1 MSLLQALSKELGL
14 LDDPLKVKKL
24 DPVTQ
29 EQYAAWKKAKQ
40 AEMARPRESMT
51 PQTVADRGKLGQIV
65 IDERGQTNEQSR
77 DHASLSIPIIAE
89 SRDLNSARNQ
99 AEYAANLRAKTEAIQ
114 AIQGKP
120 YGDLMEASLLDDAAG
135 RREMIEYWKGRDAQ
149 ASTQNLIANL
159 LQGLGTVGVLV
170 S

>member
-14 LDDPLKVKKL
+14 FDDPLKVKKL

-29 EQYAAWKKAKQ
+29 EQYAAWKRAKQ

-51 PQTVADRGKLGQIV
+51 SETLKDRTELGQIG
-65 IDERGQTNEQSR
+65 ITERGQTNALSR
-77 DHASLSIPIIAE
+77 DHVSKSVPIIAG
-89 SRDLNSARNQ
+89 SRDLDSARNQ

-120 YGDLMEASLLDDAAG
+120 YGDLMEAALLDDAAG
-135 RREMIEYWKGRDAQ
+135 RREMIDYWKGRDSQ
-149 ASTQNLIANL
+149 DHTQVMLARL
-159 LQGLGTVGVLV
+159 LQGAGTLGVIF

>member
-14 LDDPLKVKKL
+14 FDDPLKVKKL

-29 EQYAAWKKAKQ
+29 EQYAAWKRAKQ

-51 PQTVADRGKLGQIV
+51 SETLKDRAELGQIG
-65 IDERGQTNEQSR
+65 ITEKGQYGALNR
-77 DHASLSIPIIAE
+77 DHVSKSVPIIAG
-89 SRDLNSARNQ
+89 SRDLDSARNQ

-120 YGDLMEASLLDDAAG
+120 YGDLMEAALLDDAAG

-159 LQGLGTVGVLV
+159 VRGAGTIGVLV